1 MLTPAHVHGLAFHPP
16 FSLPADRFGYL
27 FQGFVAVLPLVID
40 DDKVRTVHPPHF
52 PVGGVVHSVIDTLHD
67 HGHVFTRSR
76 CQREHRLGVPVGG
89 LQHKKTSHQALDAV
103 KLQIIYPLLAALL
116 LRGVPFGQPVAL
128 TLKVHPVIH
137 VQGDIFVMRE
147 RECQDI
153 VTLYLLHLG
162 GAVTRLYIGPSVA
175 VAVID
180 GQHVCILFKRRLN
193 RV

>member
-1 MLTPAHVHGLAFHPP
+1 
-16 FSLPADRFGYL
+16 
-27 FQGFVAVLPLVID
+27 
-40 DDKVRTVHPPHF
+40 
-52 PVGGVVHSVIDTLHD
+52 
-67 HGHVFTRSR
+67 
-76 CQREHRLGVPVGG
+76 
-89 LQHKKTSHQALDAV
+89 
-103 KLQIIYPLLAALL
+103 
-116 LRGVPFGQPVAL
+116 
-128 TLKVHPVIH
+128 
-137 VQGDIFVMRE
+137 MRE